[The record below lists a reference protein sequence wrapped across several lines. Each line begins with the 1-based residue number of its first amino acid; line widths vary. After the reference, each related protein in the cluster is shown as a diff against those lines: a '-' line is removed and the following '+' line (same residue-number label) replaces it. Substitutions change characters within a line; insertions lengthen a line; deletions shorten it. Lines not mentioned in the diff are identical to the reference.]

1 MNPKTL
7 RTLSLVMVIALLGG
21 VFAGCAGPAPA
32 PAEPAPAQPAAEQP
46 AAEQPTAAAEQ
57 PAAEPAAPAGEK
69 QTYYEVNA
77 LTNLPYFI
85 DHQVGL
91 YFAGKALGVD
101 TPYVG
106 PVDYDMT
113 QMVNAMEQAVATS
126 PQGIN
131 IVGFDPALKP
141 SIDATVAQGIPVVTL
156 DAEVYGSDRMT
167 FLGTGNYNAGRVGG
181 QLLAESIGGKG
192 KVALITKV
200 GQSNLEERIK
210 GYQDE
215 FAENWP
221 DIEMVQ
227 IIDDQS
233 DSAKAADGLKAV
245 LQRTPDLAG
254 VGCVEAAGGVGA
266 ATASNELG
274 IKDTLKIV
282 SMDRDD
288 GTLKFIEDGTIHAS
302 VAQQS
307 ALMTFVGTMLMHG
320 LQNNPV
326 PIVKDNKAAN
336 VLPMPE
342 AVDTGVVVIN
352 KDNAKYFYHAQDP
365 YDFSGIEVTPAAA
378 DETYVEVLAL
388 TNLPYFIDHR
398 LGLEFAGQELGVK
411 TKFVGPA
418 EYDMTAMVNT
428 LEQTIAENPAGI
440 LVVGFDPALKPS
452 IDKAVEA
459 GIPVVTLDA
468 EVYGSKRNTF
478 LGTGNFNAGK
488 VGGELLCNAVGKK
501 GKVAL
506 LTKTGQS
513 NLEERIQGYQA
524 YMKESCPDVEIVQ
537 IINDNSDSAKAAEG
551 LKAVLQR
558 TPDLA
563 GVGCVEAAGG
573 VGAATAS
580 KELGMEGKLKIIS
593 MDRDDGTLKFI
604 EEGVIDAS
612 VAQKTALMSYLG
624 TKLMYYLNHAP
635 VPVVPDNKAAGIV
648 PLPESVDTGTIV
660 IDKNNAKFFYH

>member
-7 RTLSLVMVIALLGG
+7 RILSLVMVIALLAG
-21 VFAGCAGPAPA
+21 VLAGCAGPAPA

-352 KDNAKYFYHAQDP
+352 KDNAKFFYHAQDP
-365 YDFSGIEVTPAAA
+365 YDFSKIEVTPAAP

-524 YMKESCPDVEIVQ
+524 YMTESCPDVEIVQ
-537 IINDNSDSAKAAEG
+537 IINDDSDSAKAAEG

-648 PLPESVDTGTIV
+648 PMPELVDTGTIV

>member
-1 MNPKTL
+1 
-7 RTLSLVMVIALLGG
+7 
-21 VFAGCAGPAPA
+21 
-32 PAEPAPAQPAAEQP
+32 
-46 AAEQPTAAAEQ
+46 
-57 PAAEPAAPAGEK
+57 
-69 QTYYEVNA
+69 
-77 LTNLPYFI
+77 
-85 DHQVGL
+85 
-91 YFAGKALGVD
+91 
-101 TPYVG
+101 
-106 PVDYDMT
+106 
-113 QMVNAMEQAVATS
+113 
-126 PQGIN
+126 
-131 IVGFDPALKP
+131 
-141 SIDATVAQGIPVVTL
+141 
-156 DAEVYGSDRMT
+156 
-167 FLGTGNYNAGRVGG
+167 
-181 QLLAESIGGKG
+181 
-192 KVALITKV
+192 
-200 GQSNLEERIK
+200 
-210 GYQDE
+210 
-215 FAENWP
+215 
-221 DIEMVQ
+221 
-227 IIDDQS
+227 
-233 DSAKAADGLKAV
+233 
-245 LQRTPDLAG
+245 
-254 VGCVEAAGGVGA
+254 
-266 ATASNELG
+266 
-274 IKDTLKIV
+274 
-282 SMDRDD
+282 
-288 GTLKFIEDGTIHAS
+288 
-302 VAQQS
+302 
-307 ALMTFVGTMLMHG
+307 
-320 LQNNPV
+320 
-326 PIVKDNKAAN
+326 
-336 VLPMPE
+336 
-342 AVDTGVVVIN
+342 
-352 KDNAKYFYHAQDP
+352 
-365 YDFSGIEVTPAAA
+365 
-378 DETYVEVLAL
+378 
-388 TNLPYFIDHR
+388 
-398 LGLEFAGQELGVK
+398 
-411 TKFVGPA
+411 
-418 EYDMTAMVNT
+418 MTAMVNT

-537 IINDNSDSAKAAEG
+537 IINDDSDSAKAAEG

-580 KELGMEGKLKIIS
+580 KELGLEGKLKIIS